1 MSPTSERLAT
11 TSFNRF
17 LIIII
22 IFNTPEAVII
32 RTRASGAYATSQRRL
47 AKPSINLN
55 ASDVP
60 HLHTQVHVNS

>member
-22 IFNTPEAVII
+22 IFNTPEAVTII
-32 RTRASGAYATSQRRL
+32 RTRVSGAYATSQRL
-47 AKPSINLN
+47 AITTTSSRTAPS
-55 ASDVP
+55 SSP
-60 HLHTQVHVNS
+60 SF